1 MVLEVSG
8 SAVFLLDAVDGCNFA
23 TGLGFGRAECVD
35 GPRASMNKSDSF
47 NSAFLG
53 FETLGWLPKAV
64 GAVVL
69 ELSLGTDDL
78 VTDVDDD
85 EDDGLAEVLSKAGFE
100 IFC

>member
-47 NSAFLG
+47 NSAENSIKGKQKLN
-53 FETLGWLPKAV
+53 
-64 GAVVL
+64 
-69 ELSLGTDDL
+69 LSI
-78 VTDVDDD
+78 
-85 EDDGLAEVLSKAGFE
+85 SKEFY
-100 IFC
+100 FFNFQVFQLFVNYLF